1 MGFYG
6 ILQDFMGF
14 NGIFNGI
21 YWDWPS
27 KMWLHGTL
35 NGDDKRLYHQHLYP
49 PVMKYGLLDNLQLID
64 HGDDFPIETSI

>member
-1 MGFYG
+1 
-6 ILQDFMGF
+6 
-14 NGIFNGI
+14 
-21 YWDWPS
+21 
-27 KMWLHGTL
+27 MWLHGIL